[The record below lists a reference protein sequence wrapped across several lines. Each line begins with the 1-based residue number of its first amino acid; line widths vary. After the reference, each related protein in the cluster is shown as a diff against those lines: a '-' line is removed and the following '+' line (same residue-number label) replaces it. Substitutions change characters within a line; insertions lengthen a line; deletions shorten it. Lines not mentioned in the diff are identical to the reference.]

1 MKKYPKYPIVV
12 LCITLLL
19 ILTSLVMTFVGAFRG
34 EEGDAFLKT
43 GIAGL
48 VIIPPLGWV
57 MVAVYNRV
65 HRDEQVVNEML
76 DNADS
81 GKDDKANDAED
92 GEPDESA
99 DA

>member
-19 ILTSLVMTFVGAFRG
+19 ILTSLVMAFIGAFRG

-48 VIIPPLGWV
+48 VIIPPLGWI

-65 HRDEQVVNEML
+65 HKDEQTVNDML
-76 DNADS
+76 DQADS
-81 GKDDKANDAED
+81 GEDDKAD
-92 GEPDESA
+92 GSDEASKG
-99 DA
+99 